1 MREQEFNDIEEEGR
15 ALERERQSQILAAAK
30 DRMTS
35 EESFNMDMSQMDE
48 QKLKSL
54 VLITN
59 LNQNQDARRRLLFL
73 SFVLAIFMVDTG
85 LTQGFTLHGPCT
97 VL

>member
-15 ALERERQSQILAAAK
+15 ALERERQSQLVVVAK
-30 DRMTS
+30 ERLTS
-35 EESFNMDMSQMDE
+35 EESFNLDMSQMDE

-59 LNQNQDARRRLLFL
+59 LNQNQDARRRLFFL
-73 SFVLAIFMVDTG
+73 GFVLAIFMVEYVSPG
-85 LTQGFTLHGPCT
+85 LVVYGTRPL
-97 VL
+97 L